1 MSDEPA
7 VISSTPSTSN
17 DKTAADRQRNGF
29 DVFSEVMILNFGFYE
44 VMQLLRCDSI
54 LPDSPGCVS

>member
-7 VISSTPSTSN
+7 VISSTPTIN

-29 DVFSEVMILNFGFYE
+29 NVFSEVMTLNFGLYE
-44 VMQLLRCDSI
+44 VMQLLQCDSI
-54 LPDSPGCVS
+54 LPDCPGCVS

>member
-1 MSDEPA
+1 MVSPVSDEPA

-29 DVFSEVMILNFGFYE
+29 DVFSEVMILNFGLYE
-44 VMQLLRCDSI
+44 VMD
-54 LPDSPGCVS
+54 G